1 VVLLNNY
8 IIKRIIS
15 IALCVSVLSAVVLLN
30 PVDVNAQQIR
40 VTVDGIQVNFPDAQP
55 VIVGD
60 RTLVPMRGVF
70 EQMGFIGNW
79 NPNTYT
85 STLVRSGTTVSV
97 RRGDAFFMVNGV
109 QYFPEVPPQLLGGR
123 FMIPLRAIAE
133 ATGAHVDWNDHTR
146 TVIITTTPMN
156 IEPMP
161 MPTVP
166 PLTPTISIAPQ
177 AGQMIA
183 GTVSSANFNVTTQ
196 RVPNGNYQVAL
207 RGNLPTGVTLHDTN
221 ININNNSGIL
231 RLNGSNAT
239 QQGTFVVTVSINL
252 GGNAGWVDRDLSLV
266 ISPPPANQGV
276 LNVGTQSGILS
287 HGMSGSVSYALT
299 SQNLANGNYNISLTS
314 PVPQGISLG
323 SNTIAINNNSGTL
336 VLNTNGNTPV
346 GNHTVNFS
354 LTRGTG
360 AQSVTINRSA
370 TFTVAQQNQG
380 IRLNVGNQNG
390 TLSQGTSGFVSYPLT
405 TQNLANGNYS
415 VSLTGQI
422 PQGVSLGSN
431 NINITN
437 NSGTLTLNTNNN
449 TPAGTHTVNFSLTRG
464 TGAQAVTVNRSAT
477 LTVGSQ
483 AQNFTLNVGNQ
494 NGALT
499 QGIPGS
505 VSYPITSQNL
515 PNGNHSISLTGQIP
529 QGVSLGSSNLHINN
543 NSGTLTLHTNSS
555 TPAGNHTVNFS
566 VTRGSGAQA
575 VTVTRS
581 ATLTVGSQA
590 QNIVL
595 NVGSQSGTLSQ
606 GDFGSVSYNVTTQ
619 NLPNGNYSMTLAS
632 PIPQGISLASNNL
645 SISNNSGSIVVNSNG
660 TTPVG
665 NHTILLAVTV
675 GSGAQAVT
683 LNRQMTLTISPAA
696 VAVPTITSGTQANS
710 VDFGSVQQVV
720 FTFNVQ
726 NTLNGDHQVTMSNQ
740 PAGVTLVGNLVVN
753 NNTATL
759 VLNVDTQVM
768 AGPGS
773 SVLNF
778 QTNMPNSA
786 GASAGWI
793 PFSATLTVN

>member
-1 VVLLNNY
+1 VILLNIN
-8 IIKRIIS
+8 IKRHIAS

-30 PVDVNAQQIR
+30 PVDVNAQQVR
-40 VTVDGIQVNFPDAQP
+40 VTVDGVQVNFPDAQP
-55 VIVGD
+55 VIVQD

-70 EQMGFIGNW
+70 EQMGFLGNW

-85 STLVRSGTTVSV
+85 STLVRSGLTVSV
-97 RRGDAFFMVNGV
+97 RRGDAFFIVNGV

-123 FMIPLRAIAE
+123 FMIPLRAVAE
-133 ATGAHVDWNDHTR
+133 STGAHVDWNEQTR
-146 TVIITTTPMN
+146 TVIITTTPMH

-166 PLTPTISIAPQ
+166 PLAPTVNISGQ
-177 AGQMIA
+177 TGQMIA
-183 GTVSSANFNVTTQ
+183 GTAGSVNFQVATQ
-196 RVPNGNYQVAL
+196 RVLNGNYQVAL
-207 RGNLPTGVTLHDTN
+207 RGSVPNGITLDSTN
-221 ININNNSGIL
+221 ITINNNSGTL
-231 RLNGSNAT
+231 RLNASNAT

-252 GGNAGWVDRDLSLV
+252 GGNAGWVDRNVTLV
-266 ISPPPANQGV
+266 ISPPPANQGA
-276 LNVGTQSGILS
+276 LTVGTQSGTLS
-287 HGMSGSVSYALT
+287 HGMSGSVSYTLT
-299 SQNLANGNYNISLTS
+299 SQNLANGNYNVSLTS
-314 PVPQGISLG
+314 PIPQGISLG
-323 SNTIAINNNSGTL
+323 SNSIAINNNSGTL
-336 VLNTNGNTPV
+336 VLNTNGTTPV

-354 LTRGTG
+354 VTRGTG
-360 AQSVTINRSA
+360 AQAVTINRSA

-390 TLSQGTSGFVSYPLT
+390 TLSQGTAGSVSFPLT

-431 NINITN
+431 NINISN
-437 NSGTLTLNTNNN
+437 NSGTLTLNTSNN
-449 TPAGTHTVNFSLTRG
+449 TPAGTHTVNFSVTRG
-464 TGAQAVTVNRSAT
+464 TGAQAVTVNRSTT

-483 AQNFTLNVGNQ
+483 AQNFTLSVGNQ
-494 NGALT
+494 NGTLT
-499 QGIPGS
+499 QGTPGS

-515 PNGNHSISLTGQIP
+515 PNGNHSIALTGQIP
-529 QGVSLGSSNLHINN
+529 QGVSLGSGSLNINN
-543 NSGTLTLHTNSS
+543 NSGTLVLNTNSS
-555 TPAGNHTVNFS
+555 TPAGTHTVNFS
-566 VTRGSGAQA
+566 VTRGTGAQA

-581 ATLTVGSQA
+581 ATLTVGSPA

-595 NVGSQSGTLSQ
+595 NVGTQNGTLAQ

-619 NLPNGNYSMTLAS
+619 NLPNGNYSLTLVS
-632 PIPQGISLASNNL
+632 PIPQGISLASSNL
-645 SISNNSGSIVVNSNG
+645 SINNNSGTIVVNSNG

-665 NHTILLAVTV
+665 SHTINFAVTV

-683 LNRQMTLTISPAA
+683 LNRQMTLTISPAS
-696 VAVPTITSGTQANS
+696 VAVPTITGGTQTNS
-710 VDFGSVQQVV
+710 IDFGSVQQVI

-726 NTLNGDHQVTMSNQ
+726 NTINGDHQVIMNNPT
-740 PAGVTLVGNLVVN
+740 PGVALIGNLVVN

-773 SVLNF
+773 SILNF